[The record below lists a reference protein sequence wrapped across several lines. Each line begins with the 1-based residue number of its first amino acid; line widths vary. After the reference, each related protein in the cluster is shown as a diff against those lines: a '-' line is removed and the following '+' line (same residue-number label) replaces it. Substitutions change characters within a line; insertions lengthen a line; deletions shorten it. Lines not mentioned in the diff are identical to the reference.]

1 MQMNWRLFFFLSL
14 TLLSGFTDSFTE
26 DLKAGP
32 DLSRLISID
41 RMIIR
46 TPLLR
51 GDQWQ
56 DGGHSL
62 YGFGEVH
69 EATTIITDNTLTN
82 RQATDPEQTLL
93 VAGKKKA
100 NLIRSLVATLVII
113 GVALLPKGIMIYY
126 VWRKSRTRQPNEQN
140 DTQAELLGDSD
151 EEEIRNLA
159 IHHDPLFLDRFRH
172 TYPEFTRKLLQKHP
186 TLLKS
191 DFLLCAMVFLDFS
204 SKEIATYT
212 FLQHRSVQTKK
223 SRLRK
228 KMQLPPT
235 TDLYQYLRSIA

>member
-1 MQMNWRLFFFLSL
+1 
-14 TLLSGFTDSFTE
+14 
-26 DLKAGP
+26 
-32 DLSRLISID
+32 
-41 RMIIR
+41 MIIR

-51 GDQWQ
+51 GNQLH
-56 DGGHSL
+56 GGAHSL
-62 YGFGEVH
+62 YGFREVH
-69 EATTIITDNTLTN
+69 EATTIITDNTFTN
-82 RQATDPEQTLL
+82 RQTTDHGQTLL

-100 NLIRSLVATLVII
+100 NLIRSLVATMVII

-126 VWRKSRTRQPNEQN
+126 VWRKSRTRQQNEQN
-140 DTQAELLGDSD
+140 DTQVELLGDSD
-151 EEEIRNLA
+151 EEIRNLA

-186 TLLKS
+186 ALLKS

-223 SRLRK
+223 GRLRK